1 MPPTSPCEGCCVK
14 MVQFIGTDHYQVLS
28 LNYDIDRLDKN
39 INRKQYSQF
48 FMVLLPKVE
57 HSLKPTKTKLYVFNT
72 IFENTCKTWNLY

>member
-39 INRKQYSQF
+39 INRKKYSQF
-48 FMVLLPKVE
+48 FYGIIAKSGTFSE
-57 HSLKPTKTKLYVFNT
+57 AHKNQAICF
-72 IFENTCKTWNLY
+72 

>member
-14 MVQFIGTDHYQVLS
+14 MVQFIGTDHYQVLA

-48 FMVLLPKVE
+48 F
-57 HSLKPTKTKLYVFNT
+57 YGI
-72 IFENTCKTWNLY
+72 IFLVICFQYNF